1 MSRTENPQEDAE
13 QPARPARR
21 ETKPLDAKP
30 DAKPDA
36 KNALLA
42 LNRREPETPRRAPEA
57 DTLEAL
63 DTERIL
69 ELPRRK
75 DERKEERTP
84 ITPLPV
90 VRSSRGMTM
99 LGEATA
105 NYVARLPRRSAP
117 EPIEPMAMASERQ
130 GERQPT
136 PSRRKTTP
144 LLPEVCSLCHG
155 AGYVRLDVPVGHPDF
170 GHAVMCKCKERE
182 IEQRERLQMRKISS
196 LLPFERCTF
205 DAFDSTIPDTE
216 EGYKVALNYAQ
227 DPAGWLI
234 LQGGYGCGKTH
245 LAAAIAHMREDAG
258 DTVFFSIVP
267 ELLDHLRAA
276 FAPTSELTYDALF
289 DRVRETGLL
298 VLDDLGAENATAWA
312 TEKLFQLIN
321 HRYNYRMPTVI
332 TTNSR
337 LMSHM
342 DERIRS
348 RLSDLGLVRY
358 VNIKAQDF
366 RIRHAGRRPR
376 GSAATRG
383 RGGYTQ

>member
-21 ETKPLDAKP
+21 EPKPL
-30 DAKPDA
+30 DA

-42 LNRREPETPRRAPEA
+42 LNRREPETQRRAPEA
-57 DTLEAL
+57 DALESL

-75 DERKEERTP
+75 VERGDEPAP

-90 VRSSRGMTM
+90 ARQSRGMTM

-105 NYVARLPRRSAP
+105 SYLARLPRRSTP
-117 EPIEPMAMASERQ
+117 EPMAMAMASDEPQVTR
-130 GERQPT
+130 
-136 PSRRKTTP
+136 SRRKTTP
-144 LLPEVCSLCHG
+144 LQPEVCLLCRG

-170 GHAVMCKCKERE
+170 GRAVQCQCKERE
-182 IEQRERLQMRKISS
+182 IAERERLKLRSVSS
-196 LLPFERCTF
+196 LKPFDKKTFATF
-205 DAFDSTIPDTE
+205 DPEIPSKSEANGVREAYT
-216 EGYKVALNYAQ
+216 VAQRYAE
-227 DPAGWLI
+227 DPVGWLI

-245 LAAAIAHMREDAG
+245 LAAAIAHQREDEG

-267 ELLDHLRAA
+267 DLLDHLRAA

-289 DRVRETGLL
+289 ERVRESGLL
-298 VLDDLGAENATAWA
+298 VLDDLGAENGTAWA

-321 HRYNYRMPTVI
+321 YRYNYRMPTVI
-332 TTNSR
+332 TTTAR

-348 RLSDLGLVRY
+348 RLNDRGLVRY
-358 VNIKAQDF
+358 VQIEAQDY
-366 RIRHAGRRPR
+366 RERHAGRPSR
-376 GSAATRG
+376 GGGSRG
-383 RGGYTQ
+383 RGGYTR

>member
-1 MSRTENPQEDAE
+1 MSRTENPQEGAE
-13 QPARPARR
+13 QPSRPARR
-21 ETKPLDAKP
+21 EPKPLE
-30 DAKPDA
+30 A
-36 KNALLA
+36 KNTLLA

-57 DTLEAL
+57 DALEAL

-75 DERKEERTP
+75 DERGDESAP

-90 VRSSRGMTM
+90 ARSSRGMTL

-105 NYVARLPRRSAP
+105 SYVARLPRRSTP
-117 EPIEPMAMASERQ
+117 EPMAMASDEPQITR
-130 GERQPT
+130 
-136 PSRRKTTP
+136 SRRKTTP
-144 LLPEVCSLCHG
+144 LQPEICPLCHG
-155 AGYVRLDVPVGHPDF
+155 AGYVRLDVPVGHPDL
-170 GHAVMCKCKERE
+170 GRAVMCKCKERE

-245 LAAAIAHMREDAG
+245 LAAAIAHVREDAG

-348 RLSDLGLVRY
+348 RLSDLGLVRN

>member
-1 MSRTENPQEDAE
+1 MSRTENPQEGSE

-21 ETKPLDAKP
+21 EPKPLDAK
-30 DAKPDA
+30 
-36 KNALLA
+36 NTLLA
-42 LNRREPETPRRAPEA
+42 LNRREPETRRRAPDA
-57 DTLEAL
+57 DALETL

-75 DERKEERTP
+75 EAQKDEPAP

-90 VRSSRGMTM
+90 ARQSRGMTM

-117 EPIEPMAMASERQ
+117 ELMAMTSDGQ

-136 PSRRKTTP
+136 RRKTTP
-144 LLPEVCSLCHG
+144 LQPEVCPLCHG
-155 AGYVRLDVPVGHPDF
+155 AGYVRLDVPVGHADF
-170 GHAVMCKCKERE
+170 GRAVMCACKERE
-182 IEQRERLQMRKISS
+182 IEERDRLQLRKISS

-205 DAFDSTIPDTE
+205 DTFDPSISDMDE
-216 EGYKVALNYAQ
+216 AYKVAVSYAQ
-227 DPAGWLI
+227 DPTGWLI
-234 LQGGYGCGKTH
+234 FQGSYGCGKTH
-245 LAAAIAHMREDAG
+245 LAAAIAHVREDAG

-289 DRVRETGLL
+289 ERVRESGLL

-321 HRYNYRMPTVI
+321 HRYNYRMPTII
-332 TTNSR
+332 TTNPR

-342 DERIRS
+342 DQRINS
-348 RLSDLGLVRY
+348 RLSDLGLVRT
-358 VNIKAQDF
+358 VNIKAQDY
-366 RIRHAGRRPR
+366 RARHAGRPPR
-376 GSAATRG
+376 SGSRG
-383 RGGYTQ
+383 RGGYTR

>member
-21 ETKPLDAKP
+21 ETKPLDAKL
-30 DAKPDA
+30 DA

-42 LNRREPETPRRAPEA
+42 LNRREPETPRRASEA
-57 DTLEAL
+57 DTLEALEAL

-75 DERKEERTP
+75 DGRKEERTP

-90 VRSSRGMTM
+90 ARASRGMTM

-105 NYVARLPRRSAP
+105 SYVARLPRRSAP
-117 EPIEPMAMASERQ
+117 EPMAMASDEPQITR
-130 GERQPT
+130 
-136 PSRRKTTP
+136 SRRKTTP

-170 GHAVMCKCKERE
+170 GRAVQCQCKERE
-182 IEQRERLQMRKISS
+182 IAERERLKLRAVSS
-196 LLPFERCTF
+196 LKPFDKKTFSTF
-205 DAFDSTIPDTE
+205 DTAIPGVRE
-216 EGYKVALNYAQ
+216 AHEVALRYAE
-227 DPAGWLI
+227 DPVGWLI

-245 LAAAIAHMREDAG
+245 LAAAIAHQREDEG

-267 ELLDHLRAA
+267 DLLDHLRAA

-289 DRVRETGLL
+289 ERVRESGLL
-298 VLDDLGAENATAWA
+298 VLDDLGAENGTAWA

-321 HRYNYRMPTVI
+321 YRYNYRMPTVI
-332 TTNSR
+332 TTNAR

-348 RLSDLGLVRY
+348 RLNDRGLVRY
-358 VNIKAQDF
+358 VQIEAQDY
-366 RIRHAGRRPR
+366 RERHAGRPSR
-376 GSAATRG
+376 GSGGSRG
-383 RGGYTQ
+383 RGGYTR

>member
-1 MSRTENPQEDAE
+1 MSRTEPPQEGGE

-21 ETKPLDAKP
+21 EPKPL
-30 DAKPDA
+30 DA

-57 DTLEAL
+57 DALEAL

-69 ELPRRK
+69 ELPRRR
-75 DERKEERTP
+75 DEQKEEPAP

-90 VRSSRGMTM
+90 GRAAHGMTM

-105 NYVARLPRRSAP
+105 SYVARLPRRSTP
-117 EPIEPMAMASERQ
+117 GPMAMASDEPQISR
-130 GERQPT
+130 
-136 PSRRKTTP
+136 SRRKTPP
-144 LLPEVCSLCHG
+144 LQPEICPLCHG

-170 GHAVMCKCKERE
+170 GRAVMCKCKEHE
-182 IEQRERLQMRKISS
+182 IEERDRLRLRKISS

-205 DAFDSTIPDTE
+205 DTFDPSIPDMQE
-216 EGYKVALNYAQ
+216 AFEVALRYAQ
-227 DPAGWLI
+227 DPTGWLI
-234 LQGGYGCGKTH
+234 FQGGYGCGKTH
-245 LAAAIAHMREDAG
+245 LAAAIAHVREDAG

-289 DRVRETGLL
+289 ERVRECGLL

-332 TTNSR
+332 TTNAR

-342 DERIRS
+342 DERISS
-348 RLSDLGLVRY
+348 RLNDLGLVRR
-358 VNIKAQDF
+358 VSIKAQDY
-366 RIRHAGRRPR
+366 RIRHAGRRPPR
-376 GSAATRG
+376 GNSGSRG
-383 RGGYTQ
+383 RGGYNR